1 VGARFAGLR
10 GRTSSRPLRL
20 LSIAL
25 LGVLAATGLTGCH
38 GAPHAQVVAS
48 GLDDHTAGV
57 LAVES
62 RPGGPV
68 YFSDSTSIYVLT
80 MAG

>member
-1 VGARFAGLR
+1 VFVGHVNNGHIRRLTLDAN
-10 GRTSSRPLRL
+10 RTSVTRDQLV
-20 LSIAL
+20 I
-25 LGVLAATGLTGCH
+25 
-38 GAPHAQVVAS
+38 
-48 GLDDHTAGV
+48 DHTSGV

>member
-1 VGARFAGLR
+1 
-10 GRTSSRPLRL
+10 L

-25 LGVLAATGLTGCH
+25 LGVLA
-38 GAPHAQVVAS
+38 AS

-68 YFSDSTSIYVLT
+68 YFSDSTPIYVLT

>member
-1 VGARFAGLR
+1 MARSLAALGIRRLLLDS
-10 GRTSSRPLRL
+10 GRTSVTRDQL
-20 LSIAL
+20 LY
-25 LGVLAATGLTGCH
+25 
-38 GAPHAQVVAS
+38 
-48 GLDDHTAGV
+48 DHPTGV

-68 YFSDSTSIYVLT
+68 YFSDSTGIYVLT